1 MSTTAS
7 PSTDPHGFPPP
18 SPSPQSG
25 DDRLHRAPRRAR
37 RSRDDRIIGGVAG
50 GLAEHLG
57 VDPMPVRIA
66 FVIAAALGGLGLV
79 FYAGLWMIL
88 PADPHLDES
97 APGLEAATRQ
107 GKRQGRASRLT
118 DAGPLVAIAV
128 IGLGMAILVE
138 RMLGGS
144 ILFWPVLLGVL
155 GLGVLWWQADEAQRE
170 RWIDSTGRID
180 LWKAVVGSG
189 GTASWLRLAAGVT
202 LLVSA
207 LVLFAV
213 QSGQLG
219 AARDVVLAGVLG
231 VVGLALMVGPW
242 LFRLSGD
249 LSEERAARVRSQ
261 ERADMAAHLHD
272 SVLQTLALIQKH
284 SDDSRTVAKLARA
297 QERDLRSW
305 LYGEDAHP
313 ETSVAAALRAAAAE
327 VEDAFGTPVEV
338 VTVGD
343 VTVDEAR
350 RPLVLAAREAM
361 VNAAKHSGADKID
374 VFAECDESRVEVFVR
389 DRGRGFDQDAVPSD
403 RMGVRNSIV
412 DRMAR
417 HGGTAS
423 IRTSPGEGTEVRLS
437 MTTTETSQADTAT
450 APTEQQEEDAR

>member
-1 MSTTAS
+1 
-7 PSTDPHGFPPP
+7 
-18 SPSPQSG
+18 
-25 DDRLHRAPRRAR
+25 
-37 RSRDDRIIGGVAG
+37 
-50 GLAEHLG
+50 
-57 VDPMPVRIA
+57 
-66 FVIAAALGGLGLV
+66 
-79 FYAGLWMIL
+79 
-88 PADPHLDES
+88 
-97 APGLEAATRQ
+97 
-107 GKRQGRASRLT
+107 
-118 DAGPLVAIAV
+118 
-128 IGLGMAILVE
+128 
-138 RMLGGS
+138 
-144 ILFWPVLLGVL
+144 
-155 GLGVLWWQADEAQRE
+155 
-170 RWIDSTGRID
+170 
-180 LWKAVVGSG
+180 
-189 GTASWLRLAAGVT
+189 
-202 LLVSA
+202 
-207 LVLFAV
+207 
-213 QSGQLG
+213 
-219 AARDVVLAGVLG
+219 
-231 VVGLALMVGPW
+231 
-242 LFRLSGD
+242 
-249 LSEERAARVRSQ
+249 
-261 ERADMAAHLHD
+261 MAAHLHD

>member
-7 PSTDPHGFPPP
+7 PSTDPSGFPPP
-18 SPSPQSG
+18 TPPQSSG
-25 DDRLHRAPRRAR
+25 TGADRLTRATRRAR
-37 RSRDDRIIGGVAG
+37 RSRDDRILGGVAG
-50 GLAEHLG
+50 GLAQHLG
-57 VDPMPVRIA
+57 VDPMHVRIA
-66 FVIAAALGGLGLV
+66 FVLATALGGLGLV
-79 FYAGLWMIL
+79 LYAGLWMIL

-107 GKRQGRASRLT
+107 GKRQGRASRLS
-118 DAGPLVAIAV
+118 DAGPLVAV
-128 IGLGMAILVE
+128 GVFGLGIVILAQG
-138 RMLGGS
+138 MFGGS
-144 ILFWPVLLGVL
+144 LLFWPVLLGVV

-170 RWIDSTGRID
+170 RWIDSSGRID
-180 LWKAVVGSG
+180 LWRAVVGSG
-189 GTASWLRLAAGVT
+189 GAASWVRLGVGVA

-213 QSGQLG
+213 QTGQMG
-219 AARDVVLAGVLG
+219 VARDVLLAGVLG

-284 SDDSRTVAKLARA
+284 ADDGRTVAKLARA

-327 VEDAFGTPVEV
+327 VEDAFGVPVEV

-361 VNAAKHSGADKID
+361 VNAAKHSGADKVD

-389 DRGRGFDQDAVPSD
+389 DRGRGFARDAVPLD
-403 RMGVRNSIV
+403 RMGVRNSIE

-417 HGGTAS
+417 HGGTAV
-423 IRTSPGEGTEVRLS
+423 IRTAPGEGTEVRLS
-437 MTTTETSQADTAT
+437 MTRTPT
-450 APTEQQEEDAR
+450 APPEQKQEEDAR